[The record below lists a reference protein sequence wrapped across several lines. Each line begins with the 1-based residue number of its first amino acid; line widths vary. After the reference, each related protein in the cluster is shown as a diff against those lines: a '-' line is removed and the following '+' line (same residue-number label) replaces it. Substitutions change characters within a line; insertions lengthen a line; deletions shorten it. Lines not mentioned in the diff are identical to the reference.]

1 MFISVF
7 YDYTLR
13 MKKLVVLLSAIMLS
27 LFSRA
32 QSISFDQYFLDEGS
46 LRMDVFQCGTSDSSH
61 YVFERFIIE
70 PFFGGSKVNLTDP
83 FNFGTNRV
91 KVIDAQ
97 TNTLIYSRG
106 YNTLFRE
113 WQTTDEA
120 TRMERCYEESV
131 SVPLPRNEA
140 YVILEIRN
148 YDGEFEE
155 VFSKLYEPGEMFNTT
170 EQRYVFPVY
179 DVAVNGT
186 PESKVDIV
194 ILPEGYTADE
204 MPQFQQHCHDL
215 VGVFAQNEPF
225 ASHIDDFN
233 FRAVLAPSEESGID
247 IPASHTWVRTILN
260 AHFYTFYIDRY
271 CTTRDYFSV
280 KDVAANAPYDQIY
293 ILVNSNQ
300 YGGGGFY
307 NYYSMSTAGNM
318 SSSSVIIHEFGH
330 AFAGLG
336 DEYEEPDNP
345 LALLYNL
352 NVEPWE
358 PNLTTLV
365 DFDSKWADLVAP
377 TTPIPTPNSYQ
388 YNSTVGAFEGGG
400 YLTAGMYRPQL
411 HCMMRDYAPFCAVCN
426 RTIEDV
432 IEAHSDVLFTVN
444 PEHLL
449 PEPSLRV
456 CPNPATDFIDIFVK
470 EQADGQA
477 EITDL
482 NGKTVLSV
490 PLTKE
495 VNRIMLGDLPQ
506 GVYVLR
512 ANGETRK
519 FVKQ

>member
-1 MFISVF
+1 
-7 YDYTLR
+7 
-13 MKKLVVLLSAIMLS
+13 MKKPLFLS
-27 LFSRA
+27 LAIALSLISRA
-32 QSISFDQYFLDEGS
+32 QNINFEQYFLDEGS
-46 LRMDVFQCGTSDSSH
+46 LRMDVFQCGNSDSSH
-61 YVFERFIIE
+61 YVFERFILE
-70 PFFGGSKVNLTDP
+70 PHFGGSKVNLIDP

-120 TRMERCYEESV
+120 TSIERCYEESV
-131 SVPLPRNEA
+131 SVPLPLNEA
-140 YVILEIRN
+140 YIILEIRN
-148 YDGEFEE
+148 FDGEFEE
-155 VFSKLYEPGEMFNTT
+155 IFSKLYQPNEMFNST

-179 DVAVNGT
+179 DVMVNGT

-204 MPQFQQHCHDL
+204 MPQFQQHCQNL
-215 VGVFAQNEPF
+215 VNVFAQNEPF
-225 ASHIDDFN
+225 ASHINDFN
-233 FRAVLAPSEESGID
+233 FRAVLAPSEESGVD

-260 AHFYTFYIDRY
+260 AHFYTFYINRY
-271 CTTRDYFSV
+271 CTTRNYFSV

-293 ILVNSNQ
+293 ILVNSSQ

-318 SSSSVIIHEFGH
+318 SSSSVIVHEFGH

-358 PNLTTLV
+358 ANLTTLV
-365 DFDSKWADLVAP
+365 DFESKWADLVAP
-377 TTPIPTPNSYQ
+377 GTPIPTPNNNQ
-388 YNSTVGAFEGGG
+388 YYNTVGAFEGGG
-400 YLTAGMYRPQL
+400 YLMQGMYRPQL

-426 RTIEDV
+426 RTIEAV
-432 IEAHSDVLFTVN
+432 IEVHSDTPVAIKS
-444 PEHLL
+444 EQLL

-456 CPNPATDFIDIFVK
+456 CPNPATDYIDVYVK
-470 EQADGQA
+470 QADGQA
-477 EITDL
+477 EIMDM
-482 NGKTVLSV
+482 NGKNVKSV
-490 PLTKE
+490 QLKQE
-495 VNRIMLGDLPQ
+495 VNRIVISDLPQ

-512 ANGETRK
+512 ANGEARK

>member
-1 MFISVF
+1 
-7 YDYTLR
+7 
-13 MKKLVVLLSAIMLS
+13 MKKTVVFLFAIAFSLL
-27 LFSRA
+27 SRA
-32 QSISFDQYFLDEGS
+32 QNVSFEQYFLDEGS
-46 LRMDVFQCGTSDSSH
+46 LRMDVFQCGNSNSSH

-70 PFFGGSKVNLTDP
+70 PYFGGSKVNLIDP
-83 FNFGTNRV
+83 YNYGTNRV

-113 WQTTDEA
+113 WQTTEEA

-148 YDGEFEE
+148 FDGEFEE
-155 VFSKLYEPGEMFNTT
+155 IFSKLYEPNEMFNTT

-179 DVAVNGT
+179 DVMVNGT

-204 MPQFQQHCHDL
+204 MSQFEQHCQSL
-215 VGVFAQNEPF
+215 VDVFAQQEPF
-225 ASHIDDFN
+225 ASHLDDFN
-233 FRAVLAPSEESGID
+233 FRAVLAPSEESGVD
-247 IPASHTWVRTILN
+247 IPASHNWVRTILN
-260 AHFYTFYIDRY
+260 SHFYIFYIDRY

-293 ILVNSNQ
+293 ILVNSSQ

-307 NYYSMSTAGNM
+307 NFYSMSTAGNM
-318 SSSSVIIHEFGH
+318 SSASVIIHEFGH
-330 AFAGLG
+330 AFAGLA

-352 NVEPWE
+352 DVEPWE
-358 PNLTTLV
+358 PNITTLV
-365 DFDSKWADLVAP
+365 DFESKWADLVAP
-377 TTPIPTPNSYQ
+377 NTPIPTPNNYQ
-388 YNSTVGAFEGGG
+388 YYNTVGAFEGGG
-400 YLTAGMYRPQL
+400 YLTHGMYRPQ
-411 HCMMRDYAPFCAVCN
+411 HDCMMRNYAPFCAVCS

-432 IEAHSDVLFTVN
+432 IEAHSDVLVSVK
-444 PEHLL
+444 PAHSL

-456 CPNPATDFIDIFVK
+456 CPNPATDFIDVFV
-470 EQADGQA
+470 GQQEDDLA
-477 EITDL
+477 EIIDI
-482 NGKTVLSV
+482 NGKTVMSV
-490 PLTKE
+490 QLKNE
-495 VNRIMLGDLPQ
+495 VNRISITDLPQ
-506 GVYVLR
+506 GVYMLR
-512 ANGETRK
+512 TNGETRK

>member
-1 MFISVF
+1 
-7 YDYTLR
+7 
-13 MKKLVVLLSAIMLS
+13 MKKTVVFLFAIAFSLLSN
-27 LFSRA
+27 A
-32 QSISFDQYFLDEGS
+32 QNISFEQYFIDEGA

-70 PFFGGSKVNLTDP
+70 PYFGGSKVNLIDP

-113 WQTTDEA
+113 WQTTEEA
-120 TRMERCYEESV
+120 RSMERCYEESV
-131 SVPLPRNEA
+131 NVPLPRNEA
-140 YVILEIRN
+140 YIILELRN
-148 YDGEFEE
+148 FDGEFEE
-155 VFSKLYEPGEMFNTT
+155 VFSRLYDPDEIFNST

-179 DVAVNGT
+179 DVMVNGS

-204 MPQFQQHCHDL
+204 MLQFQQDCQNL
-215 VGVFAQNEPF
+215 VNVFAQNEPF
-225 ASHIDDFN
+225 YSHINDFN

-247 IPASHTWVRTILN
+247 IPATHTWVRTILN

-271 CTTRDYFSV
+271 CTTRNFFSV

-293 ILVNSNQ
+293 ILVNSSQ

-307 NYYSMSTAGNM
+307 NFYSMSTAGNM
-318 SSSSVIIHEFGH
+318 SSSSVIVHEFGH

-352 NVEPWE
+352 NIEPWE
-358 PNLTTLV
+358 ANLTTLV
-365 DFDSKWADLVAP
+365 DFESKWADLVAP
-377 TTPIPTPNSYQ
+377 GTPIPTPNNGQ
-388 YNSTVGAFEGGG
+388 YNNSVGAFEGGG
-400 YLTAGMYRPQL
+400 YWAQGIYRPQRN
-411 HCMMRDYAPFCAVCN
+411 CMMRNYAPFCAVCT
-426 RTIEDV
+426 RTIEAV
-432 IEAHSDVLFTVN
+432 IEAHSDVFVSVES
-444 PEHLL
+444 EHLQ

-456 CPNPATDFIDIFVK
+456 CPNPATDYIDVFTS
-470 EQADGQA
+470 EEGGQA
-477 EITDL
+477 VIFDL

-490 PLTKE
+490 QLNSK
-495 VNRIMLGDLPQ
+495 VNRIAISDLPK

>member
-1 MFISVF
+1 
-7 YDYTLR
+7 
-13 MKKLVVLLSAIMLS
+13 MKKPLFLLFAIALS

-32 QSISFDQYFLDEGS
+32 QNINFEQYFLDEGS
-46 LRMDVFQCGTSDSSH
+46 LRMDVFQCGNSEGSH

-70 PFFGGSKVNLTDP
+70 PHFGGSKINLVDP

-120 TRMERCYEESV
+120 TSFERCYEESV
-131 SVPLPRNEA
+131 NVPLPRNEA

-148 YDGEFEE
+148 FDGEFEE
-155 VFSKLYEPGEMFNTT
+155 VFSKLYQPNEMFNST

-179 DVAVNGT
+179 DVMVNGT

-204 MPQFQQHCHDL
+204 MSRFEQDCQNL
-215 VGVFAQNEPF
+215 ATVFAQAEPF
-225 ASHIDDFN
+225 ASHINDFN
-233 FRAVLAPSEESGID
+233 FRAVLAPSEESGVD

-260 AHFYTFYIDRY
+260 SHFYTFYIDRY
-271 CTTRDYFSV
+271 CTTRNYFSV

-307 NYYSMSTAGNM
+307 NFYSMSTAGNM
-318 SSSSVIIHEFGH
+318 SSSSVIVHEFGH

-358 PNLTTLV
+358 ANLTTLV
-365 DFDSKWADLVAP
+365 NFESKWADLVAP
-377 TTPIPTPNSYQ
+377 NTPIPTPNSNQ
-388 YNSTVGAFEGGG
+388 YYNTVGAFQGGG
-400 YLTAGMYRPQL
+400 YLVQGMYRPQL

-426 RTIEDV
+426 RTIEAV
-432 IEAHSDVLFTVN
+432 IEAHSDTPVAVKS
-444 PEHLL
+444 EHLM

-456 CPNPATDFIDIFVK
+456 CPNPATDYIDVFVK
-470 EQADGQA
+470 QQENSQA
-477 EITDL
+477 EIMDMQ
-482 NGKTVLSV
+482 GKTVKSV
-490 PLTKE
+490 QLKQE
-495 VNRIMLGDLPQ
+495 VNRIVISDLPQ
-506 GVYVLR
+506 GMYVLR
-512 ANGETRK
+512 ANGEARK

>member
-1 MFISVF
+1 MKHQ
-7 YDYTLR
+7 
-13 MKKLVVLLSAIMLS
+13 MKKALVFLFAVALS
-27 LFSRA
+27 LLSRA
-32 QSISFDQYFLDEGS
+32 QNINFEQYFIEEGS

-70 PFFGGSKVNLTDP
+70 PHFGGSKVNLIDP
-83 FNFGTNRV
+83 FNYGTNRV

-113 WQTTDEA
+113 WQTTEEA
-120 TRMERCYEESV
+120 TIMERCYEESV
-131 SVPLPRNEA
+131 NVPLPRNEA
-140 YVILEIRN
+140 YIILEIRN
-148 YDGEFEE
+148 FDGEFEE
-155 VFSKLYEPGEMFNTT
+155 IFSKLYEPDEMFNIT
-170 EQRYVFPVY
+170 EQRYVFPVH
-179 DVAVNGT
+179 DVMVNGT

-204 MPQFQQHCHDL
+204 MPQFQQHCQDL
-215 VGVFAQNEPF
+215 VNLFAQQEPF
-225 ASHIDDFN
+225 ASHLNDFN
-233 FRAVLAPSEESGID
+233 FRAVLAPSEESGVD
-247 IPASHTWVRTILN
+247 IPAYHIWVRTILN
-260 AHFYTFYIDRY
+260 AHFDTFYIDRY
-271 CTTRDYFSV
+271 CTTRNYFSV

-293 ILVNSNQ
+293 ILVNSSQ

-307 NYYSMSTAGNM
+307 NFYSMSTAGNI

-336 DEYEEPDNP
+336 DEYVEPDNP

-365 DFDSKWADLVAP
+365 DFESKWADLVAP
-377 TTPIPTPNSYQ
+377 GTPIPTPNNYQ
-388 YNSTVGAFEGGG
+388 YNNTIGAFEGGG
-400 YLTAGMYRPQL
+400 YLAEGIYRPQRN
-411 HCMMRDYAPFCAVCN
+411 CMMRNYAPFCAVCS
-426 RTIEDV
+426 RTIEAV
-432 IEAHSDVLFTVN
+432 IEAHSDSLYTSTSAYF
-444 PEHLL
+444 L

-456 CPNPATDFIDIFVK
+456 CPNPATDYIDVYVK
-470 EQADGQA
+470 QADGQA
-477 EITDL
+477 EIIDL

-490 PLTKE
+490 ELKNE
-495 VNRIMLGDLPQ
+495 VNKIIISDLPQ

>member
-1 MFISVF
+1 
-7 YDYTLR
+7 
-13 MKKLVVLLSAIMLS
+13 MKKTFVFLFAIAFS

-32 QSISFDQYFLDEGS
+32 QSINFEQFFLDEGS
-46 LRMDVFQCGTSDSSH
+46 LRMDVFQCGNADSSH

-70 PFFGGSKVNLTDP
+70 QHFGGSKVNLVDP

-120 TRMERCYEESV
+120 RVMERCYEESV

-140 YVILEIRN
+140 YIILEIRN
-148 YDGEFEE
+148 FNGEFEE
-155 VFSKLYEPGEMFNTT
+155 VFSKLYQPNEMFNST
-170 EQRYVFPVY
+170 EQRYLFTVQDIMVH
-179 DVAVNGT
+179 GS

-204 MPQFQQHCHDL
+204 MPQFLQHCQSL
-215 VGVFAQNEPF
+215 ANVFAQAEPF
-225 ASHIDDFN
+225 ASHFEDFN
-233 FRAVLAPSEESGID
+233 FRAVLAPSEDSGVD
-247 IPASHTWVRTILN
+247 IPANHTWVRTILN
-260 AHFYTFYIDRY
+260 SHFYTFYIDRY
-271 CTTRDYFSV
+271 CTTRNYFSV

-293 ILVNSNQ
+293 ILVNSSM

-307 NYYSMSTAGNM
+307 NFYSMSTAGNM
-318 SSSSVIIHEFGH
+318 SSSDVIVHEFGH
-330 AFAGLG
+330 AFGGLA

-365 DFDSKWADLVAP
+365 DFGSKWADLVP
-377 TTPIPTPNSYQ
+377 PGTPIPTPNTNQ
-388 YNSTVGAFEGGG
+388 YNNTVGAFEGGG
-400 YLTAGMYRPQL
+400 YLSQGMYRPQRN
-411 HCMMRDYAPFCAVCN
+411 CMMRNYAPFCAVCN
-426 RTIEDV
+426 RTIEAI
-432 IEAHSDVLFTVN
+432 IEAHSDHPVSVKTYDV
-444 PEHLL
+444 L

-456 CPNPATDFIDIFVK
+456 CPNPATDFIDVFVNQ
-470 EQADGQA
+470 EGGQA
-477 EITDL
+477 EIIDI
-482 NGKTVLSV
+482 NGKTVMTVQLNS
-490 PLTKE
+490 E
-495 VNRIMLGDLPQ
+495 VNRIVISELPK

-512 ANGETRK
+512 ANGEAKK

>member
-1 MFISVF
+1 
-7 YDYTLR
+7 
-13 MKKLVVLLSAIMLS
+13 MKRTFALLFAMVLS
-27 LFSRA
+27 LVSRA
-32 QSISFDQYFLDEGS
+32 QDINFDQYFLDEGS
-46 LRMDVFQCGTSDSSH
+46 LRMDVFQCGTSESSH

-70 PFFGGSKVNLTDP
+70 PHFGGSKVNLVDP

-113 WQTTDEA
+113 WQTTEEA

-131 SVPLPRNEA
+131 NVPLPRNEA
-140 YVILEIRN
+140 YIILEIRN
-148 YDGEFEE
+148 FDGEFEE
-155 VFSKLYEPGEMFNTT
+155 VFSKFYDPDEIFNST
-170 EQRYVFPVY
+170 EQRYMFPVY
-179 DVAVNGT
+179 DVMVNGT
-186 PESKVDIV
+186 SESKVDIV

-204 MPQFQQHCHDL
+204 MPLFEQQCQNL
-215 VGVFAQNEPF
+215 VNVFAQNEPF

-233 FRAVLAPSEESGID
+233 FRAVLAPSEESGVD

-271 CTTRDYFSV
+271 CTTRNYFSV

-293 ILVNSNQ
+293 ILVNSNV

-307 NYYSMSTAGNM
+307 NFYSMSTAGNM
-318 SSSSVIIHEFGH
+318 SSSSVIVHEFGH
-330 AFAGLG
+330 AFAGLA

-358 PNLTTLV
+358 ANITTLV
-365 DFDSKWADLVAP
+365 DFESKWADLVAP
-377 TTPIPTPNSYQ
+377 STPIPTPVNSQ
-388 YNSTVGAFEGGG
+388 YSNTVGAFEGGG
-400 YLTAGMYRPQL
+400 YLNHGMYRPQI

-426 RTIEDV
+426 RTIEAV
-432 IEAHSDVLFTVN
+432 IEAHSDTPVSVKQERLQA
-444 PEHLL
+444 
-449 PEPSLRV
+449 EPSLRV
-456 CPNPATDFIDIFVK
+456 CPNPAVDYIDVYVQRH
-470 EQADGQA
+470 EDYQA
-477 EITDL
+477 EIIDL
-482 NGKTVLSV
+482 NGKTVKSV
-490 PLTKE
+490 QLRNK
-495 VNRIMLGDLPQ
+495 VNRVEISDLPN

-512 ANGETRK
+512 VNGEAQR

>member
-1 MFISVF
+1 
-7 YDYTLR
+7 
-13 MKKLVVLLSAIMLS
+13 MKKAILFVVAIAFTFL
-27 LFSRA
+27 SRA
-32 QSISFDQYFLDEGS
+32 QSISFEQYFLDEGS
-46 LRMDVFQCGTSDSSH
+46 LRMDVFQCGTADSSH
-61 YVFERFIIE
+61 YVFERFVIE
-70 PFFGGSKVNLTDP
+70 PYFGGSKVNLIDP
-83 FNFGTNRV
+83 FNYGTNRV

-97 TNTLIYSRG
+97 THTLIYSRG

-113 WQTTDEA
+113 WQTTEEA

-131 SVPLPRNEA
+131 NVPLPRNEV
-140 YVILEIRN
+140 YVVLEIRN

-155 VFSKLYEPGEMFNTT
+155 VFSKLYEPDEMFNST

-179 DVAVNGT
+179 DVMVNGT
-186 PESKVDIV
+186 PESKVDVV

-204 MPQFQQHCHDL
+204 MSQFQQQCQAL
-215 VGVFAQNEPF
+215 ANVFAQSEPF

-293 ILVNSNQ
+293 ILVNSNV

-318 SSSSVIIHEFGH
+318 SSSNVIVHEFGH
-330 AFAGLG
+330 AFAGLA

-358 PNLTTLV
+358 ANITTLV
-365 DFDSKWADLVAP
+365 DFESKWADLVAP
-377 TTPIPTPNSYQ
+377 TTPIPTPNTNQ
-388 YNSTVGAFEGGG
+388 YNNTVGAFEGGG
-400 YLTAGMYRPQL
+400 YLTHGIYRPQRN
-411 HCMMRDYAPFCAVCN
+411 CMMRNYAPFCAVCS
-426 RTIEDV
+426 RTIENV
-432 IEAHSDVLFTVN
+432 IEAHTDVLYTKA
-444 PEHLL
+444 PEQAQ
-449 PEPSLRV
+449 PESSLRV
-456 CPNPATDFIDIFVK
+456 RPNPATDFIDIYGV
-470 EQADGQA
+470 QDAGQA
-477 EITDL
+477 EIIDL
-482 NGKTVLSV
+482 TGKTVMSV
-490 PLTKE
+490 SLKNE
-495 VNRIMLGDLPQ
+495 VSRIDISNLPK
-506 GVYVLR
+506 GVYLLR
-512 ANGETRK
+512 VHGESQK

>member
-1 MFISVF
+1 MFN
-7 YDYTLR
+7 
-13 MKKLVVLLSAIMLS
+13 MKKTLTLLFAIALS
-27 LFSRA
+27 LLSRA
-32 QSISFDQYFLDEGS
+32 QSINYGQYFLDEGS
-46 LRMDVFQCGTSDSSH
+46 LRMDVFQCGNSDSSH

-70 PFFGGSKVNLTDP
+70 PHFGGSKVNLIDP

-113 WQTTDEA
+113 WQTTEEA

-148 YDGEFEE
+148 FNGEFEE
-155 VFSKLYEPGEMFNTT
+155 VFSKLYEPDEMFNTT
-170 EQRYVFPVY
+170 EQRYVFPVH
-179 DVAVNGT
+179 DVMVNGT

-204 MPQFQQHCHDL
+204 MPQFEQHCQNL
-215 VGVFAQNEPF
+215 VNVFAQNEPF

-233 FRAVLAPSEESGID
+233 FRAVMAPSEESGVD

-260 AHFYTFYIDRY
+260 SHFYTFYIDRY
-271 CTTRDYFSV
+271 CTTRSYFSV
-280 KDVAANAPYDQIY
+280 KDVAANVPYDQIY

-307 NYYSMSTAGNM
+307 NFYSMSTSGNM
-318 SSSSVIIHEFGH
+318 SSASVIVHEFGH
-330 AFAGLG
+330 AFAGLA

-358 PNLTTLV
+358 PNITTLV
-365 DFDSKWADLVAP
+365 DFSSKWADLVAP
-377 TTPIPTPNSYQ
+377 GTPIPTPNTNQ
-388 YNSTVGAFEGGG
+388 YNNSVGAFEGGG
-400 YLTAGMYRPQL
+400 YLTHGMYRPQRD
-411 HCMMRDYAPFCAVCN
+411 CMMRNYAPFCAVCN

-432 IEAHSDVLFTVN
+432 IAAHSDVLVPVKTAHF
-444 PEHLL
+444 L
-449 PEPSLRV
+449 PEPLLRV
-456 CPNPATDFIDIFVK
+456 CPNPATDFIDVYVK
-470 EQADGQA
+470 QQDGGRA
-477 EITDL
+477 EIFDV
-482 NGKTVLSV
+482 NGKVVKSV
-490 PLTKE
+490 QLKNE
-495 VNRIMLGDLPQ
+495 VNRIAISDLPQ

-512 ANGETRK
+512 VNGESRK

>member
-1 MFISVF
+1 
-7 YDYTLR
+7 
-13 MKKLVVLLSAIMLS
+13 MKKTIVFLFVIAFSLV
-27 LFSRA
+27 SRA
-32 QSISFDQYFLDEGS
+32 QDINFDQYFLDEGS
-46 LRMDVFQCGTSDSSH
+46 LRMDVFQCGNADSSY

-70 PFFGGSKVNLTDP
+70 PHFGGSKVNLVDP

-91 KVIDAQ
+91 KVVDKQ

-106 YNTLFRE
+106 YNPLFQE
-113 WQTTDEA
+113 WKTTDEA
-120 TRMERCYEESV
+120 RVMERCYEESV
-131 SVPLPRNEA
+131 SVPLPRHEA

-148 YDGEFEE
+148 FDGEFEE
-155 VFSKLYEPGEMFNTT
+155 VFSKLYEPNEMFNTT
-170 EQRYVFPVY
+170 EQRYVFPVH
-179 DVAVNGT
+179 DVLVHGT

-204 MPQFQQHCHDL
+204 MPQFQQHCQNL
-215 VGVFAQNEPF
+215 VNVFAQEEPF

-233 FRAVLAPSEESGID
+233 FRAVLAPSEESGVD
-247 IPASHTWVRTILN
+247 IPASHIWKRTILN

-293 ILVNSNQ
+293 ILVNSSQ

-307 NYYSMSTAGNM
+307 NFYSMSTAGNM
-318 SSSSVIIHEFGH
+318 SSASVIIHEFGH
-330 AFAGLG
+330 AFAGLA

-358 PNLTTLV
+358 ANITSLV

-377 TTPIPTPNSYQ
+377 GTPIPTPETYQ

-400 YLTAGMYRPQL
+400 YLEQGMYRPQQ

-426 RTIEDV
+426 RTIENV
-432 IEAHSDVLFTVN
+432 IEAHSDVLFTASA
-444 PEHLL
+444 EHSQLQ
-449 PEPSLRV
+449 PALRV
-456 CPNPATDFIDIFVK
+456 CPNPATDFIDVYVEDK
-470 EQADGQA
+470 DCLA
-477 EITDL
+477 EIIDITGKTVMTVPL
-482 NGKTVLSV
+482 NGK
-490 PLTKE
+490 
-495 VNRIMLGDLPQ
+495 VNRIGISGLSK
-506 GVYVLR
+506 GVYVLKT
-512 ANGETRK
+512 NEVTRK